1 MIKRRM
7 ELSKTVENLIA
18 VFEQDRILSKGE
30 SGVSVSRTVSA
41 LATLYEKA
49 RNAVEF
55 RAEHLV
61 RRAAIERIL
70 KRRIMLGENAET
82 IAENLAI
89 ELMWAKYIDSSFVNE
104 QKSKELTS
112 IIKRYLYIRQH
123 VFGQTGKADGL
134 SWGTMLGLAS
144 SEIDEAIISPTK
156 RAALVNFVYQA
167 FRQRIKIPK
176 LDEKQ
181 HDIQT
186 YIAVERGFAQADNA
200 LISYHLLRIM
210 YPAWFLVQDDTIA
223 THVDTFLEQVRYI
236 QDNLFLRVNAPIV
249 RHLRTQL
256 PPYRLIRDLFL
267 EQKETELR
275 SIIDDPEKL
284 DAALETLASKRYH
297 EIGAKVRR
305 AVVRSII
312 YIFLTKMIFALA
324 LEAPYDLFVAKRL
337 DYIPL
342 FINLLFPPILLY
354 FVAGFIKIPGAE
366 NTKLLVAKA
375 RGILHYFDD
384 AKVAGGIY
392 TGTIKNNR
400 PILSAIFTIFYIAAF
415 AMSFGVIAFTLTK
428 LHFNFVSQVIFVFFV
443 ALVSIFAY
451 RIRQSAKEYEVVEHQ
466 GILEPL
472 IDFFFLPIL
481 HAGDML
487 SKEIAKINFFIFLF
501 DFVLE
506 APLKVIFGVVE
517 EWIRFIRMKKEEIL

>member
-1 MIKRRM
+1 MQ
-7 ELSKTVENLIA
+7 LSKTVENLIA
-18 VFEQDRILSKGE
+18 VFEQDHIQSQRE
-30 SGVSVSRTVSA
+30 STVFVSRTVSA

-61 RRAAIERIL
+61 RRAAIERIV
-70 KRRIMLGENAET
+70 KRHIMLGENAET
-82 IAENLAI
+82 IAEHLSI
-89 ELMWAKYIDSSFVNE
+89 ELMWAKYIDSSLVNE
-104 QKSKELTS
+104 QKSNELTT
-112 IIKRYLYIRQH
+112 IIKRYLFIKQH
-123 VFGQTGKADGL
+123 VFGISGKNNGI
-134 SWGTMLGLAS
+134 SWSTMLGLAS
-144 SEIDEAIISPTK
+144 SEIDETIVSPQK

-167 FRQRIKIPK
+167 CRQRISIPHIE
-176 LDEKQ
+176 EKQ
-181 HDIQT
+181 HDIQI
-186 YIAVERGFAQADNA
+186 YIAIERSFAQADNA

-210 YPAWFLVQDDTIA
+210 YPDWFTVTDDTIGN
-223 THVDTFLEQVRYI
+223 HVDTFIDQVHYI
-236 QDNLFLRVNAPIV
+236 QENLFLPVNAPIV
-249 RHLRTQL
+249 RHLRTEL
-256 PPYRLIRDLFL
+256 PPFRLLRDLFL

-275 SIIDDPEKL
+275 SIIENTEKL
-284 DAALETLASKRYH
+284 DSVLEELANKRYH
-297 EIGAKVRR
+297 EIGTKVRR

-312 YIFLTKMIFALA
+312 YIFLTKMVFALA
-324 LEAPYDLFVAKRL
+324 LETPYDLFIAKKL

-342 FINLLFPPILLY
+342 FINLLFPPALLY

-366 NTKLLVAKA
+366 NTKLLVAKTKD
-375 RGILHYFDD
+375 ILHHFDEV
-384 AKVAGGIY
+384 KTSGKLY

-400 PILSAIFTIFYIAAF
+400 PILSAVFTIFYIAAF
-415 AMSFGVIAFTLTK
+415 AISFGIIAFILSK
-428 LHFNFVSQVIFVFFV
+428 LHFNYVSQIIFIFFV

-451 RIRQSAKEYEVVEHQ
+451 RIRQSAKEYEVEERQ

-481 HAGDML
+481 HAGDRL
-487 SKEIAKINFFIFLF
+487 SKGIAKINFFMFLF